1 MDPKTAIDRQS
12 GPQADLPG
20 VTWVARPWVGDA
32 GFVRRIM
39 AGAGSLLQG
48 MRVTFRYLSHPST
61 VVTKQYPENRQTL
74 KMCERYRA
82 QLAMPHD
89 ENGYHKC
96 TACRQCET
104 ACPNG
109 SITILSRKGASGRNE
124 LDQYVWRQD
133 SCTFCNACVIACPFG
148 AIVMNGR
155 FEGAVFEK
163 RLLVYNLNR
172 YAGPTSAA
180 LMKLTDPEERRK
192 LVEPRD
198 VYSGP
203 VPLRGVSVPGAD
215 AGAYAS
221 PAGKEQPSC

>member
-1 MDPKTAIDRQS
+1 MDATTSTTEHS
-12 GPQADLPG
+12 GTGGSQPG
-20 VTWVARPWVGDA
+20 VTWVARPWVADA
-32 GFVRRIM
+32 GFVRRIV
-39 AGAGSLLQG
+39 GGIGSLLQG
-48 MRVTFRYLSHPST
+48 MRVTFGYLSHPST
-61 VVTKQYPENRQTL
+61 VVTKQYPENRLTL

-148 AIVMNGR
+148 ALVMNGS
-155 FEGAVFEK
+155 FESAVFEK

-180 LMKLTDPEERRK
+180 LMKIPEPEERRK
-192 LVEPRD
+192 LVEPREI
-198 VYSGP
+198 YSGP
-203 VPLRGVSVPGAD
+203 VPLCGVSVPGSE
-215 AGAYAS
+215 AGPYA
-221 PAGKEQPSC
+221 PPPGKEQPSC